1 MTPLLILVL
10 TNLSLTLTLFSM
22 RSLKKRVIDILEDM
36 GLLENDVLAL
46 KEIQIKQEEDLSP
59 IVTPNAFPFFDA
71 NLI

>member
-46 KEIQIKQEEDLSP
+46 KEIQIKQE
-59 IVTPNAFPFFDA
+59 
-71 NLI
+71 

>member
-59 IVTPNAFPFFDA
+59 IVTPNAFHFLMP
-71 NLI
+71 I